1 MPQARG
7 REAAPR
13 CGRFPI
19 PSPTPLLPLLSSLQ
33 GPGKKWENTPLTANG
48 KPVFQKI
55 HVKQGDTVQVV
66 AGFDKGKVG
75 VVQKVLPKT
84 GKVVV
89 EGVNVK
95 TKSVQ
100 PKSRDEA
107 GRLVST
113 ESPVHASNVAA
124 YSTEKKV
131 RSRVG
136 HKVVDGAKV
145 RVLVKTGEVYG
156 AAAPAAPAP

>member
-1 MPQARG
+1 MEDWARRG
-7 REAAPR
+7 RHARTPR
-13 CGRFPI
+13 IRP
-19 PSPTPLLPLLSSLQ
+19 PTPLPSPLATLQ

-66 AGFDKGKVG
+66 AGGDKGKVG

-84 GKVVV
+84 GMVVV

-124 YSTEKKV
+124 YSTTAKT
-131 RSRVG
+131 RSRVA
-136 HKVVDGAKV
+136 HKEVDGAKV

-156 AAAPAAPAP
+156 AAAPPAAAAP